1 MYLASIVVVA
11 VLAQTSTIGT
21 NAQDRAKAQT
31 LIGEGAVLYEHGD
44 YVGALEKFNDAYA
57 AYPSSKILFN
67 LGQANRLLGRPLE
80 ALDAYQRFL
89 NEVPNASRE
98 ERADAQSWLE
108 KLQSSLGQISIA
120 CQING
125 AEISV
130 DGKVVGRSPLSSP
143 VWATAG
149 HHQVTAVAADK
160 SPMLESVEVEV
171 GKRAIV
177 ELLALYG
184 STHAEAVTGRLASAP
199 VPDQTDHGWWLGRK
213 WFWVAAGSTV
223 LLAGTATVLGLSMQ
237 SRFDDLKASCG
248 RGSQPQTGCSDG
260 AIDSVHSRMVAA
272 NVFWGLTGAAAITA
286 GALFGIEG
294 RVAVAPI
301 AGAANGLVA
310 QMRF

>member
-1 MYLASIVVVA
+1 MYLASILVVA

-31 LIGEGAVLYEHGD
+31 LIGEGAALYERGD
-44 YVGALEKFNDAYA
+44 YLGALEKFNSAYA

-108 KLQSSLGQISIA
+108 KLQGSLGQIAIA
-120 CQING
+120 CQSNG

-149 HHQVTAVAADK
+149 RHQVTAVAADG
-160 SPMLESVEVEV
+160 SPMLEYVEVEV

-184 STHAEAVTGRLASAP
+184 SPHAETVTGRLASAP
-199 VPDQTDHGWWLGRK
+199 VSDQTDHGWWLGRK

-223 LLAGTATVLGLSMQ
+223 VLAGTATVLGLGMQ
-237 SRFDDLKASCG
+237 SRFDDLKGSCG
-248 RGSQPQTGCSDG
+248 RGSQGQPGCSNSD
-260 AIDSVHSRMVAA
+260 IDSVHSRMVAA

-286 GALFGIEG
+286 GVLFWIEG
-294 RVAVAPI
+294 RVAVAPM
-301 AGAANGLVA
+301 AGATNGFVA
-310 QMRF
+310 QMKF